1 MDLNHSTVILQN
13 ISLYNMHNNKVQS
26 QKVQNLADL
35 LLPPSPDPDQYIYR
49 IWANIQVLDHFKV
62 SKINIAISHR
72 FWQIF
77 CSLGHKTWTRVDHT
91 S

>member
-35 LLPPSPDPDQYIYR
+35 LLPPSPDPDQ
-49 IWANIQVLDHFKV
+49 
-62 SKINIAISHR
+62 
-72 FWQIF
+72 
-77 CSLGHKTWTRVDHT
+77 
-91 S
+91 